1 LRGGS
6 HGVRERYGNVDSRPM
21 NIASTTP
28 VPARARVHRACCSV
42 ALTVALMG
50 GASSGVAAPRQA
62 VDTGGCGDPYAVQNG
77 PFDYRSE
84 RGDRLKV
91 VEDHHFTPRVEALIA
106 GTSSSVGGDL
116 AFTLRAFPNH
126 HRALVS
132 MMNLGAKLKTPLP
145 PGAQWSVECY
155 FRRAVVFQPEDL
167 IARMLYAKFLA
178 GAKRKAQSME
188 QLAYV
193 VHKADDSSMTHYN
206 AGLLY
211 FDLGEF
217 DKALAQAHRA
227 QALGFEQAG
236 LKQKLAA
243 AGKWVEP
250 APTPASA
257 ASR

>member
-1 LRGGS
+1 
-6 HGVRERYGNVDSRPM
+6 M
-21 NIASTTP
+21 NIASTTS
-28 VPARARVHRACCSV
+28 VPGRTRVQRACSSV
-42 ALTVALMG
+42 AVVVALAC
-50 GASSGVAAPRQA
+50 GAATGAAAPRQV
-62 VDTGGCGDPYAVQNG
+62 VDTGCGDPYAVQNG
-77 PFDYRSE
+77 PFDYRSD

-106 GTSSSVGGDL
+106 GTSSTVGGDL

-155 FRRAVVFQPEDL
+155 FRRAVVFQPDDL

-178 GAKRKAQSME
+178 GVNRKAQSME

-236 LKQKLAA
+236 LKHKLVA

-250 APTPASA
+250 PAAAPASA